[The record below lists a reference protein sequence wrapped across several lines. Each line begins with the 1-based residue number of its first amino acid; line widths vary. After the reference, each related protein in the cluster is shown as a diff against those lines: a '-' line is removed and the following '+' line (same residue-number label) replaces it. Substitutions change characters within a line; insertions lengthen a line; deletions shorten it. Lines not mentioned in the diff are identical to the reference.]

1 MKKIARYVLTAAMM
15 LASAIG
21 AQAQSDP
28 DATIKAVGKIVNKH
42 GDVAEYFISK
52 EIYPKYR
59 KDAKVLTGIAR
70 AYNQAPRGVDSSYVF
85 NYIRKAIE
93 IDPNYAPAY
102 VIGGTELRQRGDTL
116 AAFEW
121 YDRAIKAN
129 PKDPDGYL
137 KYAQLMANKKYS
149 KCDLEGAVGKLE
161 ELANVN
167 PEANVYVEIGR
178 LYVDAT
184 DIQSGLDYTNQAIDA
199 YSKADVALMTP
210 GQVEGYVRL
219 LQGAGAAGAGV
230 GAYNRSDSILSLALT
245 KYPANADLNRL
256 MLQNS
261 VKLERYEQAL
271 NVADALFNKSD
282 SLEIDFMDFIYY
294 GDAYLG
300 LKRYDDA
307 IAIYQ
312 KCVDY
317 EIKRSDYKSDE
328 AYENMKRREDRQ
340 KGNAMK
346 KIVDAYKDKGYMDE
360 AIDEYKKYIAY
371 KESIGKL
378 ESRDLNTLAALY
390 TDQADFLNGEEK
402 LAAFNNAYS
411 TYDDMAK
418 LALKEDLLDNYAVA
432 RYMRYRLAAFVL
444 DVKKDKDWIW
454 LSDAEDVVKT
464 IPLTEDLSNRQKT
477 CLTSSAVYFVIYYV
491 QKEQYKNLRKYWE
504 MLGQLEPSNDNY
516 TALDNP
522 TYRRKMG
529 IRR

>member
-15 LASAIG
+15 LASALG
-21 AQAQSDP
+21 AQAQTDP

-42 GDVAEYFISK
+42 GDVAEHFISK

-102 VIGGTELRQRGDTL
+102 VIGGTELRQRGDTV

-149 KCDLEGAVGKLE
+149 KCDLEGAVRKLE
-161 ELANVN
+161 ELANIN
-167 PEANVYVEIGR
+167 PEANIYVEVGR
-178 LYVDAT
+178 LYIDA
-184 DIQSGLDYTNQAIDA
+184 GGMDYIPQAIDA
-199 YSKADVALMTP
+199 YAKADVATMTP
-210 GQVEGYVRL
+210 AQVSAYVYL
-219 LQGAGAAGAGV
+219 LQAAGASG
-230 GAYNRSDSILSLALT
+230 GGIGSYNRSDSVLSLALA
-245 KYPANADLNRL
+245 KYPSNAELNQL

-261 VKLERYEQAL
+261 VKLGKYEQAL
-271 NVADALFNKSD
+271 DVANTLFNKSD
-282 SLEIDFMDFIYY
+282 SLEIDFKDFINY

-307 IAIYQ
+307 IAIYR

-328 AYENMKRREDRQ
+328 SYENMKRQEDRQ

-346 KIVDAYKDKGYMDE
+346 KIVVAYDEKGYPE
-360 AIDEYKKYIAY
+360 VAVEEYKQYMAY
-371 KESIGKL
+371 REALGKL
-378 ESRDLNTLAALY
+378 NSSDINELAKLY
-390 TDQADFLNGEEK
+390 IKQVDFLMTAEEK
-402 LAAFNNAYS
+402 ISAYRNAFDVYE
-411 TYDDMAK
+411 DMAK
-418 LALKEDLLDNYAVA
+418 KALEED
-432 RYMRYRLAAFVL
+432 VL
-444 DVKKDKDWIW
+444 DYVAYARIRRFGIVSKLDENMENGLCVTDAEENIKLFPMSDGLSEIQKNCLEYSVNYLSHYYFKKDQYRQLAKYYKMLEQINPENNLYIA
-454 LSDAEDVVKT
+454 LSTNK
-464 IPLTEDLSNRQKT
+464 
-477 CLTSSAVYFVIYYV
+477 VI
-491 QKEQYKNLRKYWE
+491 
-504 MLGQLEPSNDNY
+504 
-516 TALDNP
+516 
-522 TYRRKMG
+522 RRKMG
-529 IRR
+529 IR

>member
-1 MKKIARYVLTAAMM
+1 MKKITKYVLTAAMM

-21 AQAQSDP
+21 AQAQTPTDP
-28 DATIKAVGKIVNKH
+28 DATIKAVEKIIEKH
-42 GDVAEYFISK
+42 KENAEYFIAK

-70 AYNQAPRGVDSSYVF
+70 AYNQKSSVDSSYVF
-85 NYIRKAIE
+85 NYLRKALE
-93 IDPNYAPAY
+93 VNPKYAPAY
-102 VIGGTELRQRGDTL
+102 IVGGTELRQRKDTV

-121 YDRAIKAN
+121 FDRAIAAD
-129 PKDPDGYL
+129 PKDPEGYL
-137 KYAQLMANKKYS
+137 AYARLLSNAKYS
-149 KCDLEGAVGKLE
+149 KRDVDGAVKKLE
-161 ELANVN
+161 ELANIN

-340 KGNAMK
+340 KGEAMK
-346 KIVDAYKDKGYMDE
+346 KIVDAYKDKGYVEE
-360 AIDEYKKYIAY
+360 AIEEYKKYIEY
-371 KESIGKL
+371 RKGIGKL
-378 ESRDLNTLAALY
+378 ESFDLY
-390 TDQADFLNGEEK
+390 TLGELYGKDLFAITNGEEK
-402 LAAFNNAYS
+402 INAVRNAFDTFDEA
-411 TYDDMAK
+411 AK
-418 LALKEDLLDNYAVA
+418 LALVDENTSIFAVS
-432 RYMRYRLAAFVL
+432 RLNRMSIANEYL
-444 DVKKDKDWIW
+444 DKDYKEGLCISEAEEAIQL
-454 LSDAEDVVKT
+454 LSQREELKGYSKMCLENSVQYLCYYYYLNKKY
-464 IPLTEDLSNRQKT
+464 RQ
-477 CLTSSAVYFVIYYV
+477 CG
-491 QKEQYKNLRKYWE
+491 KYW
-504 MLGQLEPSNDNY
+504 MQLGKINPEHKLYVSLNDRN
-516 TALDNP
+516 T
-522 TYRRKMG
+522 RKLMG
-529 IRR
+529 IR

>member
-42 GDVAEYFISK
+42 GDVAEHFISK

-102 VIGGTELRQRGDTL
+102 VIGGTELRQRGDTV

-161 ELANVN
+161 ELANIN
-167 PEANVYVEIGR
+167 PEANIYVEIGR
-178 LYVDAT
+178 LYIDA
-184 DIQSGLDYTNQAIDA
+184 GGMDYIPQAIDA
-199 YSKADVALMTP
+199 YAKADVAIMTP
-210 GQVEGYVRL
+210 AQVSAYVYL
-219 LQGAGAAGAGV
+219 LQAAGASG
-230 GAYNRSDSILSLALT
+230 GGIGSYNRSDSVLSLALA
-245 KYPANADLNRL
+245 KYPSNAELNQL

-261 VKLERYEQAL
+261 VKLGKYEQAL
-271 NVADALFNKSD
+271 DVANTLFNKSD
-282 SLEIDFMDFIYY
+282 SLEIDFKDFINY

-307 IAIYQ
+307 IAIYR

-328 AYENMKRREDRQ
+328 SYENMKRQEDRQ
-340 KGNAMK
+340 KGEAMK
-346 KIVDAYKDKGYMDE
+346 KIVNAYKDKGYVEE
-360 AIDEYKKYIAY
+360 AIEEYKKYMAY
-371 KESIGKL
+371 RETAGKL
-378 ESRDLNTLAALY
+378 QSLDWNELAKMYAE
-390 TDQADFLNGEEK
+390 QSDFLNGEEK
-402 LAAFNNAYS
+402 LSAYNNAFEA
-411 TYDDMAK
+411 YDEMAK
-418 LALKEDLLDNYAVA
+418 LALKDELLDNYAVA
-432 RYMRYRLAAFVL
+432 RMQRIILATKVL
-444 DVKKDKDWIW
+444 DKEFKSGLCI
-454 LSDAEDVVKT
+454 SDVEQT
-464 IPLTEDLSNRQKT
+464 ISLFYQRTDLDAYPKQ
-477 CLTSSAVYFVIYYV
+477 CLENSLQYMGYYHFLNSEMRKV
-491 QKEQYKNLRKYWE
+491 GKYWK
-504 MLGQLEPSNDNY
+504 MLGQVNPDNSFY
-516 TALDNP
+516 LTLDTPAN
-522 TYRRKMG
+522 RRKMG
-529 IRR
+529 IR

>member
-21 AQAQSDP
+21 AQAQTDP

-149 KCDLEGAVGKLE
+149 KCDLEGAVRKLE
-161 ELANVN
+161 ELANIN
-167 PEANVYVEIGR
+167 PEANIYVEVGR
-178 LYVDAT
+178 LYIDA
-184 DIQSGLDYTNQAIDA
+184 GGMDYIPQAIDA
-199 YSKADVALMTP
+199 YAKADVATMTP
-210 GQVEGYVRL
+210 AQVSAYVYL
-219 LQGAGAAGAGV
+219 LQAAGASG
-230 GAYNRSDSILSLALT
+230 GGIGSYNRSDSVLSLALA

-256 MLQNS
+256 MLKNC
-261 VKLERYEQAL
+261 VNKYMKKYDQAL
-271 NVADALFNKSD
+271 VAADALFNKSD
-282 SLEIDFMDFIYY
+282 SLEVDFMDFIYY

-307 IAIYQ
+307 IAMYK

-317 EIKRSDYKSDE
+317 EITRSDYKSDE
-328 AYENMKRREDRQ
+328 SYENMKRQEDRQ

-360 AIDEYKKYIAY
+360 AIEEYKKYIAY

-378 ESRDLNTLAALY
+378 ESLDLYDFSRLY
-390 TDQADFLNGEEK
+390 IEQVDFLNGEEK
-402 LAAFNNAYS
+402 LMAYKNAFEVS
-411 TYDDMAK
+411 DEMAK
-418 LALKEDLLDNYAVA
+418 LALKDELLDNYAMA
-432 RYMRYRLAAFVL
+432 RLQRRDLTLQVL
-444 DVKKDKDWIW
+444 DRELKDWIW
-454 LSDAEDVVKT
+454 VGDAEEVVNLFYSKEGLGKY
-464 IPLTEDLSNRQKT
+464 PQK
-477 CLTSSAVYFVIYYV
+477 CLTQAVEYLVIYYV
-491 QKEQYKNLRKYWE
+491 RNEQYRALRKYWE
-504 MLGQLEPSNDNY
+504 MLGQLDPTNSNY
-516 TALDNP
+516 TMLDNP

>member
-184 DIQSGLDYTNQAIDA
+184 DIQMGLDYTNQAIDA

-230 GAYNRSDSILSLALT
+230 GAYNRSDSILSLALL

-261 VKLERYEQAL
+261 VKLGRYEQAL
-271 NVADALFNKSD
+271 TAADALFNKSD
-282 SLEIDFMDFIYY
+282 SLEIDFTDFINY

-307 IAIYQ
+307 IAVYQ

-346 KIVDAYKDKGYMDE
+346 KIVNAYKDKGYMDE
-360 AIDEYKKYIAY
+360 AIDEYKKYMAY
-371 KESIGKL
+371 RETAGKL
-378 ESRDLNTLAALY
+378 QSLDWNELAKMYVEQL
-390 TDQADFLNGEEK
+390 DFLNGEEK
-402 LAAFNNAYS
+402 LSAYNNAFEA
-411 TYDDMAK
+411 YDEMAK
-418 LALKEDLLDNYAVA
+418 LALKDELLENYAVA
-432 RYMRYRLAAFVL
+432 RMQRIILATKVL
-444 DVKKDKDWIW
+444 DKEFKSGLCI
-454 LSDAEDVVKT
+454 SDVEQT
-464 IPLTEDLSNRQKT
+464 ISLFYQRTDLDAYPKQ
-477 CLTSSAVYFVIYYV
+477 CLENSLQYMGYYHFLNSEMRKV
-491 QKEQYKNLRKYWE
+491 GKYWK
-504 MLGQLEPSNDNY
+504 MLGQVNPDNSFY
-516 TALDNP
+516 LTLDTPAN
-522 TYRRKMG
+522 RRKMG
-529 IRR
+529 IR

>member
-149 KCDLEGAVGKLE
+149 KCDLEGAVRKLE
-161 ELANVN
+161 ELANIN
-167 PEANVYVEIGR
+167 PEANIYVEVGR
-178 LYVDAT
+178 LYVDA
-184 DIQSGLDYTNQAIDA
+184 GGMDYIPQAIDA
-199 YSKADVALMTP
+199 YAKADVAIMTP
-210 GQVEGYVRL
+210 AQVSAYVYL
-219 LQGAGAAGAGV
+219 LQAAGASG
-230 GAYNRSDSILSLALT
+230 GGIGSYNRSDSVLSLALA
-245 KYPANADLNRL
+245 KYPSNADLNRL

-282 SLEIDFMDFIYY
+282 SLEIDFMDFIYH

-307 IAIYQ
+307 IAMYK

-317 EIKRSDYKSDE
+317 EIKQSDYKSDE
-328 AYENMKRREDRQ
+328 AYENMKRQEDRQ

-346 KIVDAYKDKGYMDE
+346 KIVNAYKAKGYVEE
-360 AIDEYKKYIAY
+360 AIEEYKKYIEY
-371 KESIGKL
+371 RTEIGKL
-378 ESRDLNTLAALY
+378 ESLDLNGLAELY
-390 TDQADFLNGEEK
+390 EKDLTEMVNGEEK
-402 LAAFNNAYS
+402 LAAYRKAFD

-418 LALKEDLLDNYAVA
+418 LALSENGMEDNALIAYARRINIASQYLDKEQVEGLG
-432 RYMRYRLAAFVL
+432 
-444 DVKKDKDWIW
+444 I
-454 LSDAEDVVKT
+454 SDAEEIIRLCPIDAELNGLQKHC
-464 IPLTEDLSNRQKT
+464 LKLSVRF
-477 CLTSSAVYFVIYYV
+477 LAYYYI
-491 QKEQYKNLRKYWE
+491 QKEQYKQLAIYYKMLEKIDPDDNIYLMLSTNKVYRK
-504 MLGQLEPSNDNY
+504 
-516 TALDNP
+516 
-522 TYRRKMG
+522 KMG
-529 IRR
+529 IR